1 MSLII
6 GIDGD
11 LDKSGVAIWDK
22 ENAIIELKTLGFFQL
37 LEYLTTEKEKIK
49 IVKIEAG
56 FLNQKSNFHFA
67 KSKGISDRISKNVG
81 ENQAV
86 GKLIIQMCQHLEIP
100 YKLVKPFQKTWNTK
114 SGKISDKELKLF
126 LHRQK
131 INLTNK
137 TTNQETRDSALIA
150 LYG

>member
-1 MSLII
+1 MALII

-11 LDKSGVAIWDK
+11 VDKNGVTVWDR
-22 ENAIIELKTLGFFQL
+22 ENATIELKNLTFFQL
-37 LEYLTTEKEKIK
+37 QDYLKAEKENIK

-56 FLNQKSNFHFA
+56 WLNQKSNFRFA
-67 KSKGISDRISKNVG
+67 KSQGISDRISKNVG

-86 GKLIIQMCQHLEIP
+86 GKLIIQMCQHLEIK
-100 YKLVKPFQKTWNTK
+100 YKLVKPFEKIWKTK
-114 SGKISDKELKLF
+114 SGKISDAELKLH
-126 LHRQK
+126 LQRLK